1 LKKTA
6 NIFLVIAL
14 LFGPIYVSSQG
25 YYNRYEYR
33 RKRHEVSFGGGASN
47 FLGELGGRDMVGS
60 GFLWDIEFAKTS
72 YVGQFSYVYYAM
84 SKLAFRTNVCVSKVS
99 GNDALTTEYFRRNRN
114 LNFESTI
121 IEGGFFME
129 VHLKH
134 ERTGNRYNL
143 RTPAGRYL
151 GMKNPIGIGI
161 YMFTGIA
168 GFYFDPIG
176 QSPDGVKYKLKPL
189 KTEGQGLPGGAEAY
203 SNISA
208 AIPVGFGFRKAFSGN
223 AGIKLEA
230 SYRFTF
236 TDYID
241 DVSTVY
247 YNNDALAISVS
258 PTAALMADPSLG
270 AEFIA
275 YNGSGNIYTH
285 TETGMQRGDES
296 DKDGY
301 MFATLSVY
309 KKFNNAARGYRTIN
323 IHQKRKIK
331 ASF

>member
-1 LKKTA
+1 M
-6 NIFLVIAL
+6 
-14 LFGPIYVSSQG
+14 GPIIVLSQG

-33 RKRHEVSFGGGASN
+33 RKRHEVSIGGGASN

-60 GFLWDIEFAKTS
+60 GFLWDLDFAKTS
-72 YVGQFSYVYYAM
+72 YVGQFSYMYYAM
-84 SKLAFRTNVCVSKVS
+84 SKLAIRGNLCVSKVS
-99 GNDALTTEYFRRNRN
+99 GDDALTEEFFRNNRN
-114 LNFESTI
+114 LNFESMI
-121 IEGGFFME
+121 IEGGLFME

-143 RTPAGRYL
+143 RSPAGRYL

-161 YMFTGIA
+161 YMFTGVS
-168 GFYFDPIG
+168 GFYFNPVG
-176 QSPDGVKYKLKPL
+176 QSPDGIKYKLKPL
-189 KTEGQGLPGGAEAY
+189 KTEGQGLPGGADPY
-203 SNISA
+203 SGISA

-223 AGIKLEA
+223 AGLKFEA

-247 YNNDALAISVS
+247 YNNDALASLVS
-258 PTAALMADPSLG
+258 PTAAMMADPSKGGVLPWLPSLT
-270 AEFIA
+270 
-275 YNGSGNIYTH
+275 Y
-285 TETGMQRGDES
+285 TETGYQRGNEADN
-296 DKDGY
+296 DGY
-301 MFATLSVY
+301 MFVTLSAY
-309 KKFNNAARGYRTIN
+309 KKFNNASRGYRTIN